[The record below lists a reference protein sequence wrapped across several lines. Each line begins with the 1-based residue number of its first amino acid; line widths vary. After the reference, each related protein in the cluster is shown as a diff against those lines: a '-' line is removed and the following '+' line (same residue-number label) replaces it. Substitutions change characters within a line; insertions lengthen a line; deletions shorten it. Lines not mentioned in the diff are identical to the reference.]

1 MTFGLY
7 DTFANP
13 QECHIIREA
22 LYLTLKLRLPEIYYA
37 LYT

>member
-13 QECHIIREA
+13 QGYYPGDPVTNCTHYYHIHEEKQ
-22 LYLTLKLRLPEIYYA
+22 YH
-37 LYT
+37 